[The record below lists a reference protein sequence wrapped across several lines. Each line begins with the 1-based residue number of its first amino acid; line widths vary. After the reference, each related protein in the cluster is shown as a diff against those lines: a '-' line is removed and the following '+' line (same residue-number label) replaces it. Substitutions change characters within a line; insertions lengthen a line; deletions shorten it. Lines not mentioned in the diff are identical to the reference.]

1 MRHLRYVLTV
11 DQNSPFRRFQEP
23 RYQVNQCR
31 LARARLTYQ
40 RNAFALLDLQG
51 KRLQRWNIL
60 ARVNNR
66 HILKRNSA
74 TARLNQQIRT
84 IVLLPFSIYRIEDA
98 LGCYGNTRKG
108 AVQS

>member
-1 MRHLRYVLTV
+1 MSSYP
-11 DQNSPFRRFQEP
+11 SPTDLF
-23 RYQVNQCR
+23 
-31 LARARLTYQ
+31 Q

-84 IVLLPFSIYRIEDA
+84 IVLLPFSINRIEDA
-98 LGCYGNTRKG
+98 LGATEILAKVPFSPERC
-108 AVQS
+108 